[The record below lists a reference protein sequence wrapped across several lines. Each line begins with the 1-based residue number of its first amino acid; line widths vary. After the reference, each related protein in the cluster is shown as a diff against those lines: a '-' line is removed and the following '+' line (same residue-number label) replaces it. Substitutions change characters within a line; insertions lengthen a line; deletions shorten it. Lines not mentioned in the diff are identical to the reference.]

1 MTYEDGLRLIKARA
15 EAMQSASNEVN
26 SGMMSVFVGR
36 DTKLTLAME
45 AAREW
50 CNKYMKIDVPCVQ
63 IANHM
68 YAECKVLAGHKEVC
82 FSFSFCFCYNECI
95 EIRLYNSLHIIIKSL
110 VFVELNIYL
119 SVVLFIHH

>member
-26 SGMMSVFVGR
+26 SGMMSVFIGR
-36 DTKLTLAME
+36 ETKLTLAIE

-50 CNKYMKIDVPCVQ
+50 CNKYMKIDVPCIQ

-82 FSFSFCFCYNECI
+82 LSFSACFFILNNECVK
-95 EIRLYNSLHIIIKSL
+95 IRLYNLLHIIIKYL
-110 VFVELNIYL
+110 EFVELNIYL
-119 SVVLFIHH
+119 